1 MSNAS
6 AAALLKLARSRLGQE
21 YLLGAL
27 APKANAD
34 WNGPWDCAEFTSWCV
49 FQLTGEL
56 FGCRPLNGNPDRADA
71 YSGFWAD
78 DARRLD
84 CAITVG
90 QAAATKGAF
99 LVRKLGVPGHEELA
113 MGAIASG
120 GVRTLNEDVVG
131 HLGIGPAAIG
141 RLGEKIAGAW
151 LTANGAKV
159 IYRNFKA
166 PRGGEVDIVARQGRQ
181 LLFTEVKTRRAGGI
195 GRPLDAVD
203 RAKERLIERGANE
216 WLRLL
221 GTREI
226 PWRFDVIEV
235 ILTDGEK
242 PVVRRV
248 ENIF

>member
-1 MSNAS
+1 M
-6 AAALLKLARSRLGQE
+6 
-21 YLLGAL
+21 
-27 APKANAD
+27 
-34 WNGPWDCAEFTSWCV
+34 
-49 FQLTGEL
+49 
-56 FGCRPLNGNPDRADA
+56 
-71 YSGFWAD
+71 
-78 DARRLD
+78 
-84 CAITVG
+84 
-90 QAAATKGAF
+90 
-99 LVRKLGVPGHEELA
+99 
-113 MGAIASG
+113 
-120 GVRTLNEDVVG
+120 
-131 HLGIGPAAIG
+131 
-141 RLGEKIAGAW
+141 
-151 LTANGAKV
+151 

-166 PRGGEVDIVARQGRQ
+166 PRGGEVAIVAREGKQ
-181 LLFTEVKTRRAGGI
+181 LLFTEVKTRRSGGI